1 MVNSM
6 GRRGRTTLRL
16 TAGLVLAATGADI
29 AAAQSAS
36 GTLSAYSKGYGT
48 SSGGFESPV
57 DVSTRD
63 ANGNMTIVNGVMQ
76 SAAGSIFS
84 NLATMGAASTSSGAG
99 SSSSGSSS
107 SYGSAT
113 AIGNNLSVVV
123 GGSYNTVIVN
133 STQTNTG
140 AISATT
146 VLNGKVNLDDGQ

>member
-16 TAGLVLAATGADI
+16 VAGLVLAMATVDV

-36 GTLSAYSKGYGT
+36 GTMSAYSKGYGT